1 MMGKQKES
9 IFGYLT
15 QSWSEERKLTGLVIA
30 LTFDTVIG
38 YPLVSVIGS
47 NVAIQLTN
55 DLVICAILLLG
66 LFALTRHKVTRM
78 VLGGIILIV
87 ISIRSARF
95 VFGAH
100 WLLGWDILLS
110 LGPVIAFVSFT
121 MRYVNEEGPV
131 TSQRIQAAVAA
142 YLLITIAFALG
153 YMLIAFRIPGAF
165 TFPDKQPE
173 IGDPRFGYIFHYFSM
188 VTITTLGYGDIVP
201 FHPFSRTLATIEALV
216 GQLYPAILLA
226 RLVSLSVAHKA
237 THSDPNRPPA
247 SFEAKRN
254 HKEGGRVP

>member
-15 QSWSEERKLTGLVIA
+15 ESWSEERKLTGLVIV

-55 DLVICAILLLG
+55 DLVIVAILLLG
-66 LFALTRHKVTRM
+66 LFALTRHKITRM
-78 VLGGIILIV
+78 VLGGISLTV

-142 YLLITIAFALG
+142 YLLLTMAFALG
-153 YMLIAFRIPGAF
+153 YMLISFLIPGSF
-165 TFPDKQPE
+165 HFPDKPPE
-173 IGDPRFGYIFHYFSM
+173 MGDPRFGYIFHYFSIS
-188 VTITTLGYGDIVP
+188 TITTLGYGDIVP
-201 FHPFSRTLATIEALV
+201 VHPFSRTLATTEALV
-216 GQLYPAILLA
+216 GQLYPVILLA
-226 RLVSLSVAHKA
+226 RLVSLSVVDSRR
-237 THSDPNRPPA
+237 SD
-247 SFEAKRN
+247 K
-254 HKEGGRVP
+254 